1 MKKTNLL
8 VLVAVFAAVS
18 MLFVSCQ
25 KGREGEPAS
34 LGIATEKFD
43 TGWNGPL
50 REGLPHYR
58 IGVIYRLFT
67 DKLGMQMKNSM
78 DYLAEAFNAEFVYL
92 EYSGGPEGMLTVTE
106 SALQTDLDGIISVT
120 STPAILD
127 ACRKA
132 GNVPVVLVQ
141 SEPTTPEVAKEMSQ
155 FENYLGAICENDYDV
170 GYRAV
175 EALYNAG
182 SRNFTIC
189 GITKGVSRTH
199 DQRAQAAVDF
209 IHSKNDAKLLADDY
223 SMVLWKEAVDSFAA
237 SYPEM
242 DGLFVTGGLEV
253 IYQALHSNNLTG
265 RVRYATIDITESTG
279 DYLASKDLTWIAGG
293 QYGTTMV
300 GFAVLYNL

>member
-1 MKKTNLL
+1 
-8 VLVAVFAAVS
+8 
-18 MLFVSCQ
+18 
-25 KGREGEPAS
+25 
-34 LGIATEKFD
+34 
-43 TGWNGPL
+43 
-50 REGLPHYR
+50 
-58 IGVIYRLFT
+58 
-67 DKLGMQMKNSM
+67 
-78 DYLAEAFNAEFVYL
+78 
-92 EYSGGPEGMLTVTE
+92 
-106 SALQTDLDGIISVT
+106 
-120 STPAILD
+120 
-127 ACRKA
+127 
-132 GNVPVVLVQ
+132 
-141 SEPTTPEVAKEMSQ
+141 
-155 FENYLGAICENDYDV
+155 
-170 GYRAV
+170 V

-209 IHSKNDAKLLADDY
+209 IHSKSDAKLLADDY

-242 DGLFVTGGLEV
+242 DALFVTGGLEV

-300 GFAVLYNL
+300 GFAVLYNYLADKTRILPDSSVTMYRPFLEVGGLDDFAIYVKYVDGKIPVYSIGEVGNMIRSFNPDADYNYFKRLADVYSIEDIASRHAELFQ